1 MLWAGALAAAALALS
16 GGVLSVVTVSEVA
29 HTDIVSTGLDVEGNV
44 VLGAVGILLTVL
56 SGWWGVRCEHL
67 LRHRH
72 PAIRRLTASQSLFR
86 GWRRERHGPTST
98 ALGLAVYVVFVGLM
112 VPGVVS
118 GYHDARHSS
127 DTQHGGARRDGTIVK
142 IVYVG
147 QFGRSGIRYP
157 NYLYSTSESMVEL
170 SSPVAGHR
178 STTLHYRSSSEN
190 PGMSF
195 SVGNNMVG
203 AGRVVQVLVDPKDPA
218 YSEFRCSSCLLS
230 HAFLWCCLQDRL
242 PARCAAGWGAR
253 LPSIRTCPPRGG
265 NETVSLAVVKG
276 RTNSRGRDSRASS
289 ENA

>member
-218 YSEFRCSSCLLS
+218 YSEFPGFPVVGSSAWIVPLLFVLIVACVPLVLS
-230 HAFLWCCLQDRL
+230 
-242 PARCAAGWGAR
+242 AR
-253 LPSIRTCPPRGG
+253 
-265 NETVSLAVVKG
+265 SLARQMRRRLG
-276 RTNSRGRDSRASS
+276 SAATLDSHLSAPRWK
-289 ENA
+289 